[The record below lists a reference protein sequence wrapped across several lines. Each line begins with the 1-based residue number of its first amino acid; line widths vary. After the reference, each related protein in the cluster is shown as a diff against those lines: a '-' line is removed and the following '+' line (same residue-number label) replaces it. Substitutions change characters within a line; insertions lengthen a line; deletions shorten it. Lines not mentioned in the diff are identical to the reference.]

1 MKLICKDCPK
11 TFKSQLALK
20 YHVRKHTKPHIC
32 FVCKSRFASR
42 DEMQKHNMEHES
54 CNQLE
59 AENFQDLNIVTQ
71 RKAGT
76 PKKLDESQDNLIES
90 QNKHNESSKILDESH
105 ETLAKNHETNEES
118 QLLDRVEDLF
128 FRTNSSDLQMS
139 NRDTLSDCCTYRRDK
154 ILKGKAESKDNVSP
168 YIKTNHGN
176 FNGSGDKFRSRDQ
189 NRFKEET
196 KDTDNMLFRSNT
208 MKEKCN
214 QPCKLGN
221 ASTKHVC
228 KEEIKNSNDA
238 NHFCNTC
245 EKYYKTKSSF
255 SNHSCRPSEV
265 IKKNKT
271 CEICK
276 KTFKT
281 KEHLRQHQRS
291 HSGEKP
297 FLCVS
302 CGKGFT
308 QQGNLIKHMRIHA
321 GTRMFLCEVCSR
333 PFMTKGALTEHS
345 RTHSDEKQY
354 KCEICQKSF
363 RHKHGLD
370 NHRRKRKYPCNVRK
384 YGEKKYP
391 KKKKKGQHA
400 DHQSSNERDSEVKR
414 NLDKISVENVARAR
428 INQYEGGFS
437 QVNHNLNN
445 ISLENVARTNN
456 DEKEVHQLN
465 HNFDNNSVENVARNN
480 QNERGVHQLNHN
492 FDKNLVGHVARNT
505 ERGVSLVK
513 QNLDKIPVDR
523 LASNTAEGVNE
534 SVTTSTILQPV
545 PTLATAYVNQATV
558 VSDNMSSSGLT
569 FQGNAD
575 FRSLLMSNDTHV
587 FGIEPGIQRLQ
598 SFTDMLMADV
608 ETDDHEKGYEDLRTA
623 REENQDNMYKTA
635 ENYTRINPMVDK
647 ETHYSVPNNS
657 NMIAENFQSTDFDI
671 PRSGDK
677 MIKYNQ
683 EVYNSQVCKNF
694 QGFQS
699 KATEISHF
707 YPPSSTAYCQLQVN
721 PVTHSKAKIGNNFG
735 LSECNRI
742 SPHSALSEH
751 RTPAIN
757 VGQNEY
763 DTPKTT
769 AYCEL
774 QVSPQAAVIEHR
786 TPDMN
791 VGQNE
796 YDSLKTTAYYEHQ
809 VSAKAAGIEHRAP
822 DMNVRQN
829 EYEYLERSNGLPNS
843 YMNNS
848 CDTFDAKGALESDQP
863 VDNRMVL
870 TFPDKNNSVEHQDK
884 QPELMEQTSGLQ
896 PLGFNEIFDRSSNPP
911 QRIEVEMTIEVITED
926 MNAIQESEKN
936 IEHNAKHKEDF
947 GSNIAPVCSTAFE
960 IPRNISKETDTM
972 SSLVSHKMSN
982 KNVETKTRSKAV
994 AQTTKA
1000 MSEEEIL
1007 KIIEKAESK
1016 NFKCD
1021 ECNRNFANEY
1031 CRSVHVCKKQ
1041 KESDRRVAVE
1051 RVNCYTCGRNYS
1063 NKYLLKRH
1071 SCRPL
1076 KQSKMQKILK
1086 ANMFKFK
1093 KKNDAVVES
1102 ENSESDFESTFKSMQ
1117 EFLKR
1122 SRSALP
1128 KSNAKRKSRKSIAK
1142 KDTQTIGC
1150 ENGKCVVESP
1160 KKDTVAFVENSSH
1173 IKTRRNKCRTMAN
1186 NINATDTNSAVV
1198 GKNKTAK
1205 RLGRSKCNNK
1215 FHNESKSN
1223 VQNLRI
1229 DSIGDKQRSNGHSE
1243 CNNARSES
1251 VKHQSPEF
1259 PSDARNDSDK
1269 DIRNDSINKDNTND
1283 RNKNT
1288 RNDGHKGTRND
1299 GDKDTRNDGDNNT
1312 RNDVDKSTRNDGDK
1326 DTRKDGYKDT
1336 RNDGDKDTRNDGYKD
1351 TRNDGDKDTRNDCDK
1366 DTRNDINK
1374 YTRNYCIKDTRNDSI
1389 DDTRRDIN
1397 KGTRNDNSKAARNES
1412 SNEAVRFD
1420 CKVCRKSYKNKV
1432 NLKKHSCKPTAEE
1445 TRICKECG
1453 KSFNQRNHLLEHM
1466 RIHSGEKPYLC
1477 KTCGK
1482 LFNQESN
1489 LMKHMRIHNPQ
1500 KLFKCE
1506 ICDREFTQKGA
1517 LTEHRKV
1524 HLSAKP
1530 FVCLKCNKGFR
1541 HKHGLQHHMNKK
1553 FPCDVQSK
1561 SKTKVV
1567 VDKKRKNKVKGD
1579 NANTESSVDKITEQN
1594 GEINIPIMPIIEVEN
1609 LPVAAIAVVSEE
1621 LDNLD
1626 EVERYNIWATRVNT
1640 VKSV

>member
-1 MKLICKDCPK
+1 MIYDCIWDIEDKMKLICKDCPK

-20 YHVRKHTKPHIC
+20 YHVRKHMKPHIC
-32 FVCKSRFASR
+32 SVCKNRFASR
-42 DEMQKHNMEHES
+42 DELEKHTTEHEGCS
-54 CNQLE
+54 QLE
-59 AENFQDLNIVTQ
+59 TEKFQDLNIVTQ
-71 RKAGT
+71 TKSET
-76 PKKLDESQDNLIES
+76 PKKLDESQYI
-90 QNKHNESSKILDESH
+90 HNESPKILNESQEVFAESH
-105 ETLAKNHETNEES
+105 GTNEES
-118 QLLDRVEDLF
+118 QLLNTVEVLLLK
-128 FRTNSSDLQMS
+128 TNSSDLQRS
-139 NRDTLSDCCTYRRDK
+139 KRDTLSDYCTNRRDT

-168 YIKTNHGN
+168 YIKTDHSKFDGCR
-176 FNGSGDKFRSRDQ
+176 DKIKSRDQ
-189 NRFKEET
+189 NKFKEET
-196 KDTDNMLFRSNT
+196 KGTDNVLVGSNT
-208 MKEKCN
+208 KEKCKLCN
-214 QPCKLGN
+214 QICKKGN
-221 ASTKHVC
+221 TSTKHMC

-238 NHFCNTC
+238 NHFCNLC

-255 SNHSCRPSEV
+255 SNHSCRPLQV

-384 YGEKKYP
+384 YGENKYP

-400 DHQSSNERDSEVKR
+400 DHRSLNEREGEVKR
-414 NLDKISVENVARAR
+414 SFDKISVENVAR
-428 INQYEGGFS
+428 INLYEGGLS
-437 QVNHNLNN
+437 HVNHNLNN
-445 ISLENVARTNN
+445 ISVENVARTNN

-513 QNLDKIPVDR
+513 QNLDKIPADT

-534 SVTTSTILQPV
+534 RVITSTILHPV
-545 PTLATAYVNQATV
+545 PTLATAFVNRDTV
-558 VSDNMSSSGLT
+558 VSDNMPSSGLT

-575 FRSLLMSNDTHV
+575 FRSLLLSNDTHV

-608 ETDDHEKGYEDLRTA
+608 ETDEHEKGFEDLKTT
-623 REENQDNMYKTA
+623 REENQDNLYKIA
-635 ENYTRINPMVDK
+635 ENYTRINPMVGK
-647 ETHYSVPNNS
+647 ETHFSVPNSS
-657 NMIAENFQSTDFDI
+657 NMIAENFRSTDFDI

-694 QGFQS
+694 QDFQS

-707 YPPSSTAYCQLQVN
+707 YPPRTTAYCQLQFNPITHRKARIVN
-721 PVTHSKAKIGNNFG
+721 NLG

-742 SPHSALSEH
+742 SPHPAVSEH
-751 RTPAIN
+751 RTQDMN

-763 DTPKTT
+763 ASPNTT
-769 AYCEL
+769 SYCEL
-774 QVSPQAAVIEHR
+774 QVSPQAAVSEHRTPDMNVRQNEYAPPNSTEYCELQVSPQPAVIEHR

-796 YDSLKTTAYYEHQ
+796 YA
-809 VSAKAAGIEHRAP
+809 
-822 DMNVRQN
+822 
-829 EYEYLERSNGLPNS
+829 YLERSNRLPNS
-843 YMNNS
+843 FMNNS

-870 TFPDKNNSVEHQDK
+870 TFPDKNNSIEHQDT
-884 QPELMEQTSGLQ
+884 QAELLEQTSSIQ
-896 PLGFNEIFDRSSNPP
+896 PHGFNEIFDRSSNSP

-926 MNAIQESEKN
+926 TNAIQESEN
-936 IEHNAKHKEDF
+936 IEHSAKHKEDF
-947 GSNIAPVCSTAFE
+947 YSNITPVYSTASE
-960 IPRNISKETDTM
+960 IPRKNSEETDTM

-982 KNVETKTRSKAV
+982 KSIEKKTRSKAV

-1041 KESDRRVAVE
+1041 KESDRCVSVE
-1051 RVNCYTCGRNYS
+1051 RVSCYTCGRNYS

-1076 KQSKMQKILK
+1076 KQSQMQKILK

-1128 KSNAKRKSRKSIAK
+1128 KSNAKRKRRKLIAK

-1150 ENGKCVVESP
+1150 ENGNGVVESP
-1160 KKDTVAFVENSSH
+1160 KKDTVAFVESSGH
-1173 IKTRRNKCRTMAN
+1173 IRTRRNKCDTMAN

-1205 RLGRSKCNNK
+1205 RLGRSKCNKK

-1223 VQNLRI
+1223 VLNLRI
-1229 DSIGDKQRSNGHSE
+1229 DSIGDQERSDGHSE

-1251 VKHQSPEF
+1251 GKHQSREF

-1269 DIRNDSINKDNTND
+1269 DIRNDRINKDNTND
-1283 RNKNT
+1283 SNKNT
-1288 RNDGHKGTRND
+1288 INDGDKDTLND
-1299 GDKDTRNDGDNNT
+1299 GDKDTRNDSDKYTRYDSDKDTTNDSNKNT
-1312 RNDVDKSTRNDGDK
+1312 RNDSD
-1326 DTRKDGYKDT
+1326 KDT
-1336 RNDGDKDTRNDGYKD
+1336 RNDGDKDIRNDCIKDNRNDSDKD
-1351 TRNDGDKDTRNDCDK
+1351 TRKDSDKYTNNDSDKDTRND
-1366 DTRNDINK
+1366 
-1374 YTRNYCIKDTRNDSI
+1374 S
-1389 DDTRRDIN
+1389 N
-1397 KGTRNDNSKAARNES
+1397 KGTRNYSSKDARNEPS
-1412 SNEAVRFD
+1412 DESDRFV

-1530 FVCLKCNKGFR
+1530 FVCSKCNKGFR
-1541 HKHGLQHHMNKK
+1541 HKHGLQHHMDKK
-1553 FPCDVQSK
+1553 FPCDAQPKSK
-1561 SKTKVV
+1561 SKVV
-1567 VDKKRKNKVKGD
+1567 VDKERKKKVKGD
-1579 NANTESSVDKITEQN
+1579 KANTELSVDKITEQN
-1594 GEINIPIMPIIEVEN
+1594 DENNIPIMPMVEDEN
-1609 LPVAAIAVVSEE
+1609 LPVAAIAAVSGE

-1626 EVERYNIWATRVNT
+1626 EVETYDIWAIRVNT

>member
-1 MKLICKDCPK
+1 MIYDCIRDKKDKMKLICKDCPK

-20 YHVRKHTKPHIC
+20 YHVRKHMKPHIC
-32 FVCKSRFASR
+32 SVCKSRFASR
-42 DEMQKHNMEHES
+42 DEMQKHTMEHES

-59 AENFQDLNIVTQ
+59 TENFQDLNTVTQ
-71 RKAGT
+71 TKAET

-90 QNKHNESSKILDESH
+90 QNIHNESSKILSESQ
-105 ETLAKNHETNEES
+105 EALAKNHEANEES
-118 QLLDRVEDLF
+118 QLLDRVEELLLK
-128 FRTNSSDLQMS
+128 TNSSNLQRS
-139 NRDTLSDCCTYRRDK
+139 NRDTLSDYCTNRRYK
-154 ILKGKAESKDNVSP
+154 ILKGKAESKKDNVNP
-168 YIKTNHGN
+168 YKKTNHCN
-176 FNGSGDKFRSRDQ
+176 FDGRGDEFKSRDQ

-196 KDTDNMLFRSNT
+196 KDTDDILVSSNT
-208 MKEKCN
+208 MKEKCRLCN
-214 QPCKLGN
+214 QPCKLEN

-228 KEEIKNSNDA
+228 KEEIKNG
-238 NHFCNTC
+238 NHFCKVC

-255 SNHSCRPSEV
+255 SNHSCRPFEV

-384 YGEKKYP
+384 YGENKYP
-391 KKKKKGQHA
+391 KIKKKGQHS

-414 NLDKISVENVARAR
+414 NFDKMSVENVAR

-445 ISLENVARTNN
+445 ISLE
-456 DEKEVHQLN
+456 DI
-465 HNFDNNSVENVARNN
+465 ARNN
-480 QNERGVHQLNHN
+480 EDEREVHQLNHN
-492 FDKNLVGHVARNT
+492 FDKNSIQNVARNNQDKRGIHQLNPNIHKNSVARNT
-505 ERGVSLVK
+505 ERGIGEVK
-513 QNLDKIPVDR
+513 QNLDKIQAAT

-534 SVTTSTILQPV
+534 RVTTSTILQPV

-721 PVTHSKAKIGNNFG
+721 PITHSKAKIGNNFG

-809 VSAKAAGIEHRAP
+809 VSAKAAGIGHRAP
-822 DMNVRQN
+822 DKNVWQN
-829 EYEYLERSNGLPNS
+829 EYAYLERSNRLPNS

-848 CDTFDAKGALESDQP
+848 CDTFEAKGALESDQP
-863 VDNRMVL
+863 VDKRMAL
-870 TFPDKNNSVEHQDK
+870 TFSDKNNSVEHQDT
-884 QPELMEQTSGLQ
+884 QAELIEQTSSIQ
-896 PLGFNEIFDRSSNPP
+896 PHGFNEIFDRSSNSP

-926 MNAIQESEKN
+926 TNAIQESEN
-936 IEHNAKHKEDF
+936 IEHSAKHKEDF
-947 GSNIAPVCSTAFE
+947 GSNITPVYSTASQ
-960 IPRNISKETDTM
+960 IPRNISEETDTM
-972 SSLVSHKMSN
+972 SSLVSHDMSN
-982 KNVETKTRSKAV
+982 KSVEKKTRSKAE

-1016 NFKCD
+1016 DFKCD

-1041 KESDRRVAVE
+1041 KESDRCVAVE

-1093 KKNDAVVES
+1093 KKNDGIVES

-1117 EFLKR
+1117 DLLKR

-1128 KSNAKRKSRKSIAK
+1128 KSNARRKRRKSLAK

-1150 ENGKCVVESP
+1150 ENGKGVVESS
-1160 KKDTVAFVENSSH
+1160 KTDTVAFVENSSQ
-1173 IKTRRNKCRTMAN
+1173 IRTRRNKYPTIAN
-1186 NINATDTNSAVV
+1186 NVYASDTNSAVV
-1198 GKNKTAK
+1198 EKSKTAK
-1205 RLGRSKCNNK
+1205 RLGRSKCNKK
-1215 FHNESKSN
+1215 FHNGSKSN
-1223 VQNLRI
+1223 VQNLKI
-1229 DSIGDKQRSNGHSE
+1229 DSIRDQQRSGGHSE
-1243 CNNARSES
+1243 CNNARSEP
-1251 VKHQSPEF
+1251 VKHQSHEF
-1259 PSDARNDSDK
+1259 PSDVRNDSDK
-1269 DIRNDSINKDNTND
+1269 DIRNDSINKDDTTD
-1283 RNKNT
+1283 SS
-1288 RNDGHKGTRND
+1288 
-1299 GDKDTRNDGDNNT
+1299 KDTRNDSNKDT
-1312 RNDVDKSTRNDGDK
+1312 RNDSNKDTRNDSN
-1326 DTRKDGYKDT
+1326 KDT
-1336 RNDGDKDTRNDGYKD
+1336 RNDGDKDTRNDKD
-1351 TRNDGDKDTRNDCDK
+1351 IINDGNKGTRNDS
-1366 DTRNDINK
+1366 NK
-1374 YTRNYCIKDTRNDSI
+1374 YTRHDSSLDTRNDSI
-1389 DDTRRDIN
+1389 NGTIRYIN
-1397 KGTRNDNSKAARNES
+1397 KGTRNDSSKDARNEPS
-1412 SNEAVRFD
+1412 DKSDRFT

-1561 SKTKVV
+1561 SKTKVGG
-1567 VDKKRKNKVKGD
+1567 DTERKKKVKGD

-1594 GEINIPIMPIIEVEN
+1594 GEINIPIMPIIEDEN

-1640 VKSV
+1640 

>member
-1 MKLICKDCPK
+1 MIVFGIKKDKMKLICKDCPK

-20 YHVRKHTKPHIC
+20 YHVRKHMKPHIC
-32 FVCKSRFASR
+32 SVCKSRFASR
-42 DEMQKHNMEHES
+42 DEMQKHTMEHEI

-59 AENFQDLNIVTQ
+59 AENFQDLDIVT
-71 RKAGT
+71 RKKAKT
-76 PKKLDESQDNLIES
+76 PKKLDESQKKLDESQKKLDESQENLIKSQNIHNESPKILDEYQENLIES
-90 QNKHNESSKILDESH
+90 QNIHNGSSKILDESQG
-105 ETLAKNHETNEES
+105 TLAKNHETNEES
-118 QLLDRVEDLF
+118 QLLDRVEELLLK
-128 FRTNSSDLQMS
+128 TNSSHLQES
-139 NRDTLSDCCTYRRDK
+139 NRDTLSDRCTNRKDT
-154 ILKGKAESKDNVSP
+154 ILKGKAESKDNVNP
-168 YIKTNHGN
+168 CIKTNLSKCD
-176 FNGSGDKFRSRDQ
+176 GSGDKFSGRDQ

-196 KDTDNMLFRSNT
+196 KNTDNVLLCSNA
-208 MKEKCN
+208 KEKCKLCN
-214 QPCKLGN
+214 QVCKQGN

-228 KEEIKNSNDA
+228 KEEIKNSN
-238 NHFCNTC
+238 HFCNVC

-255 SNHSCRPSEV
+255 SNHSCRPLEV

-370 NHRRKRKYPCNVRK
+370 NHCRKRKYPCNVRK
-384 YGEKKYP
+384 YGENKYP
-391 KKKKKGQHA
+391 KKKKKGQHS
-400 DHQSSNERDSEVKR
+400 DHQSSNERDGEVKR
-414 NLDKISVENVARAR
+414 NFDKISVENVAR

-445 ISLENVARTNN
+445 ISLENIARNN
-456 DEKEVHQLN
+456 QDEREVHQLN
-465 HNFDNNSVENVARNN
+465 HNFDKDSIQNVARNN
-480 QNERGVHQLNHN
+480 QDKRGVHQLNPNIH
-492 FDKNLVGHVARNT
+492 KNSVARNT
-505 ERGVSLVK
+505 QRGIGEVK
-513 QNLDKIPVDR
+513 QNLDKIPVDT
-523 LASNTAEGVNE
+523 LAGNTVEGVNK

-558 VSDNMSSSGLT
+558 ASDGIPSSGLT
-569 FQGNAD
+569 FQGNSD
-575 FRSLLMSNDTHV
+575 FRSLLLSNDTHV

-608 ETDDHEKGYEDLRTA
+608 ETDDHDKGFEDLRT

-635 ENYTRINPMVDK
+635 ENYTRINAIVDK
-647 ETHYSVPNNS
+647 ETHYSVPNNC
-657 NMIAENFQSTDFDI
+657 NMIAENFQ
-671 PRSGDK
+671 
-677 MIKYNQ
+677 
-683 EVYNSQVCKNF
+683 VCKNF
-694 QGFQS
+694 QDFQS
-699 KATEISHF
+699 KATEISNF
-707 YPPSSTAYCQLQVN
+707 YPPRTTAYCQLQVN
-721 PVTHSKAKIGNNFG
+721 PITHRKAKIGNNFG

-742 SPHSALSEH
+742 SPHTAVIEH
-751 RTPAIN
+751 RTPDMN

-763 DTPKTT
+763 DPPSTT

-774 QVSPQAAVIEHR
+774 QVSPLAAVIEHR

-796 YDSLKTTAYYEHQ
+796 YAYF
-809 VSAKAAGIEHRAP
+809 
-822 DMNVRQN
+822 
-829 EYEYLERSNGLPNS
+829 ERRNTLPNS
-843 YMNNS
+843 YLNNS
-848 CDTFDAKGALESDQP
+848 CNTFEAKGALESDQP
-863 VDNRMVL
+863 VDKRMVL
-870 TFPDKNNSVEHQDK
+870 TYPDKNNSVEHQDI
-884 QPELMEQTSGLQ
+884 QPELIEQTSGLQ
-896 PLGFNEIFDRSSNPP
+896 PLGFNEIFDRSNPP

-926 MNAIQESEKN
+926 TNAIQENEN
-936 IEHNAKHKEDF
+936 IEHSAKHKEDF

-972 SSLVSHKMSN
+972 SSLVSHEMSN
-982 KNVETKTRSKAV
+982 KSIEKKTRSKAM

-1007 KIIEKAESK
+1007 KIIEKAERK

-1041 KESDRRVAVE
+1041 KESDRCVAVE

-1122 SRSALP
+1122 SRSASP
-1128 KSNAKRKSRKSIAK
+1128 KFNAKRKRRKSIAK

-1150 ENGKCVVESP
+1150 ENGKGVVESP
-1160 KKDTVAFVENSSH
+1160 KTDTVAFVENSSH
-1173 IKTRRNKCRTMAN
+1173 IRTRRNKCPTMAN
-1186 NINATDTNSAVV
+1186 NFIETDTNSAIV
-1198 GKNKTAK
+1198 GTNKTAK
-1205 RLGRSKCNNK
+1205 RLGRCKCNTK
-1215 FHNESKSN
+1215 FHNESKNN

-1229 DSIGDKQRSNGHSE
+1229 DSIDDQKRSDGHSE
-1243 CNNARSES
+1243 CNDARSES
-1251 VKHQSPEF
+1251 VKRQSHEF
-1259 PSDARNDSDK
+1259 PSDARNDSYK
-1269 DIRNDSINKDNTND
+1269 GIRNDSINKDNTND
-1283 RNKNT
+1283 SNKNT
-1288 RNDGHKGTRND
+1288 RND
-1299 GDKDTRNDGDNNT
+1299 
-1312 RNDVDKSTRNDGDK
+1312 
-1326 DTRKDGYKDT
+1326 KDT
-1336 RNDGDKDTRNDGYKD
+1336 RNDGDKDTRND
-1351 TRNDGDKDTRNDCDK
+1351 NDRDTRNDCDK
-1366 DTRNDINK
+1366 DTRNDSDRD
-1374 YTRNYCIKDTRNDSI
+1374 TRNDNDRDTRNDCDKDTRNDGDKDSRNNGDNNTI
-1389 DDTRRDIN
+1389 NDGDKDTINDSDKDPRNDSN
-1397 KGTRNDNSKAARNES
+1397 KGTRNDKSMEARNGPS
-1412 SNEAVRFD
+1412 VISDRFV

-1541 HKHGLQHHMNKK
+1541 HKHGLQHHMKKK

-1594 GEINIPIMPIIEVEN
+1594 GEINIHVPIMPTIEDEN

>member
-20 YHVRKHTKPHIC
+20 YHVRKHMKPHIC
-32 FVCKSRFASR
+32 SVCKSRFASR
-42 DEMQKHNMEHES
+42 DEMQKHTMEHES

-59 AENFQDLNIVTQ
+59 TENFQDLNTVTQ
-71 RKAGT
+71 TKAET
-76 PKKLDESQDNLIES
+76 PNKLDESQDNIIES
-90 QNKHNESSKILDESH
+90 QNIHNESSKILSESQ
-105 ETLAKNHETNEES
+105 EALAKNHEANEES
-118 QLLDRVEDLF
+118 QLLDRVEELLLK
-128 FRTNSSDLQMS
+128 TNSSNLQRS
-139 NRDTLSDCCTYRRDK
+139 NRDTLSDYCTNRRDK
-154 ILKGKAESKDNVSP
+154 ILKGKAESKDNVNP
-168 YIKTNHGN
+168 YIKTSHGN
-176 FNGSGDKFRSRDQ
+176 FDGSGDKFKSRDQ

-196 KDTDNMLFRSNT
+196 KDTDDMLVSSNT
-208 MKEKCN
+208 MKEKCKLCN
-214 QPCKLGN
+214 QVCKQGN
-221 ASTKHVC
+221 ASTKHLC
-228 KEEIKNSNDA
+228 KEEINNSNA

-245 EKYYKTKSSF
+245 EKCYKTKSSF

-384 YGEKKYP
+384 YGENKYP
-391 KKKKKGQHA
+391 KKKKKGQHS
-400 DHQSSNERDSEVKR
+400 DHQSSNERDGEVKR
-414 NLDKISVENVARAR
+414 NFDKISVENVAR

-445 ISLENVARTNN
+445 ISLENIARNN
-456 DEKEVHQLN
+456 QDEREVHQLN
-465 HNFDNNSVENVARNN
+465 HNFDKDSIQNVARNN
-480 QNERGVHQLNHN
+480 QDKRGVHQLNPSIH
-492 FDKNLVGHVARNT
+492 KNSVARNT
-505 ERGVSLVK
+505 ERGIGEVK
-513 QNLDKIPVDR
+513 QNLDKIPVDT
-523 LASNTAEGVNE
+523 LAGNTVEGVNK

-558 VSDNMSSSGLT
+558 ASDGIPSSGLT
-569 FQGNAD
+569 FQGNSD
-575 FRSLLMSNDTHV
+575 FRSLLLSNDTHV

-608 ETDDHEKGYEDLRTA
+608 ETDDHDKGFEDLRT

-635 ENYTRINPMVDK
+635 ENYTRINAIVDK
-647 ETHYSVPNNS
+647 ETHYSVPNNC
-657 NMIAENFQSTDFDI
+657 NMIAENFQ
-671 PRSGDK
+671 
-677 MIKYNQ
+677 
-683 EVYNSQVCKNF
+683 VCKNF
-694 QGFQS
+694 QDFQS
-699 KATEISHF
+699 KATEISNF
-707 YPPSSTAYCQLQVN
+707 YPPRTTAYCQLQVN
-721 PVTHSKAKIGNNFG
+721 PITHRKAKIGNNFG

-742 SPHSALSEH
+742 SPHTAVIEH
-751 RTPAIN
+751 RTPDMK

-763 DTPKTT
+763 DPTSTT

-774 QVSPQAAVIEHR
+774 QVSPLAAVIEHR

-796 YDSLKTTAYYEHQ
+796 YAYF
-809 VSAKAAGIEHRAP
+809 
-822 DMNVRQN
+822 
-829 EYEYLERSNGLPNS
+829 ERRNTLPNS
-843 YMNNS
+843 YLNNS
-848 CDTFDAKGALESDQP
+848 CNTFEGKGVLESDHP

-870 TFPDKNNSVEHQDK
+870 TFPDKNNSVEHQDT
-884 QPELMEQTSGLQ
+884 QAELIEQTSSIQ
-896 PLGFNEIFDRSSNPP
+896 PLGFNEIFDKNSNPP
-911 QRIEVEMTIEVITED
+911 QVVEMTIEVITED
-926 MNAIQESEKN
+926 TNAIQESEN
-936 IEHNAKHKEDF
+936 IEHSAKDKENF
-947 GSNIAPVCSTAFE
+947 GSNITPVYSTASE
-960 IPRNISKETDTM
+960 IPRNISEETDIM
-972 SSLVSHKMSN
+972 SSLVSHEMSN
-982 KNVETKTRSKAV
+982 KSIEKKTRSKAV

-1016 NFKCD
+1016 IFKCD

-1041 KESDRRVAVE
+1041 KESDRCVAVE

-1093 KKNDAVVES
+1093 KKNDAVDES

-1128 KSNAKRKSRKSIAK
+1128 KSNAKRKRRKSIAK

-1150 ENGKCVVESP
+1150 ENGKGVVESP
-1160 KKDTVAFVENSSH
+1160 KIDRVTFVENSSG
-1173 IKTRRNKCRTMAN
+1173 IRTRRNKSHTITNRV
-1186 NINATDTNSAVV
+1186 NATDTNSAVV

-1205 RLGRSKCNNK
+1205 RLGLSKCNKN

-1223 VQNLRI
+1223 VQNQGI
-1229 DSIGDKQRSNGHSE
+1229 NSIGDQQRSDGHSE
-1243 CNNARSES
+1243 CNKARSES
-1251 VKHQSPEF
+1251 VKHQSQEF
-1259 PSDARNDSDK
+1259 PSDARNDSDKYIRNDSINKDNTNDSNKNTRNDSGK

-1283 RNKNT
+1283 SNKNT
-1288 RNDGHKGTRND
+1288 RNDGDKGIKNDSDKDTIND
-1299 GDKDTRNDGDNNT
+1299 GDKNT
-1312 RNDVDKSTRNDGDK
+1312 RND
-1326 DTRKDGYKDT
+1326 RKI
-1336 RNDGDKDTRNDGYKD
+1336 
-1351 TRNDGDKDTRNDCDK
+1351 
-1366 DTRNDINK
+1366 DI
-1374 YTRNYCIKDTRNDSI
+1374 
-1389 DDTRRDIN
+1389 RRQSN
-1397 KGTRNDNSKAARNES
+1397 KGTRNDYSKVTRNES
-1412 SNEAVRFD
+1412 SNETVRFE

-1561 SKTKVV
+1561 SKTKVG
-1567 VDKKRKNKVKGD
+1567 VDKERKKKVKGD
-1579 NANTESSVDKITEQN
+1579 NGNTESSDDKITEQKCQN
-1594 GEINIPIMPIIEVEN
+1594 EVNNIPIIPMVEDEN

-1621 LDNLD
+1621 LESLD
-1626 EVERYNIWATRVNT
+1626 EVERYNIWAIRVNT

>member
-1 MKLICKDCPK
+1 MNVFWIEDKMKLICKDCPK

-42 DEMQKHNMEHES
+42 DEMQKHTMEHES

-71 RKAGT
+71 RKAET
-76 PKKLDESQDNLIES
+76 PTKLDESQENLIES
-90 QNKHNESSKILDESH
+90 QNIHNESCKILDESQ
-105 ETLAKNHETNEES
+105 EALAKNHEANEES
-118 QLLDRVEDLF
+118 QLLDRVEELLLK
-128 FRTNSSDLQMS
+128 TNSSDLQRS
-139 NRDTLSDCCTYRRDK
+139 NIDTLSDCCANRRDK
-154 ILKGKAESKDNVSP
+154 ILKGKAESKDNVNP

-176 FNGSGDKFRSRDQ
+176 FDGSGDKFKSRDQ
-189 NRFKEET
+189 NIFKEET
-196 KDTDNMLFRSNT
+196 KGTDNVLVGSNT
-208 MKEKCN
+208 MKEKCRLCN
-214 QPCKLGN
+214 QPCKLEN
-221 ASTKHVC
+221 ASTMHVC
-228 KEEIKNSNDA
+228 KEEIKNG
-238 NHFCNTC
+238 NHFCKVC

-384 YGEKKYP
+384 YGENKYP
-391 KKKKKGQHA
+391 KKKKKGQHS
-400 DHQSSNERDSEVKR
+400 DHQSSNERDGEVKR
-414 NLDKISVENVARAR
+414 NLDKISVENVARKY
-428 INQYEGGFS
+428 QYEGAFI
-437 QVNHNLNN
+437 QVNHTFN
-445 ISLENVARTNN
+445 
-456 DEKEVHQLN
+456 K
-465 HNFDNNSVENVARNN
+465 NSVENVARNN
-480 QNERGVHQLNHN
+480 QDKRVVNQLNPNIH
-492 FDKNLVGHVARNT
+492 KNSVARNT
-505 ERGVSLVK
+505 ERGIGEVK
-513 QNLDKIPVDR
+513 QNLDKIQAAT
-523 LASNTAEGVNE
+523 LTSNTAEGVNE
-534 SVTTSTILQPV
+534 SVTTGTILQPV
-545 PTLATAYVNQATV
+545 PTLATAFVNQDTV
-558 VSDNMSSSGLT
+558 VSDNMPSSGLT

-575 FRSLLMSNDTHV
+575 FRSLLLSNDTHV

-608 ETDDHEKGYEDLRTA
+608 ETDGHEKGFEDLRT
-623 REENQDNMYKTA
+623 REKNQDNMYKMT
-635 ENYTRINPMVDK
+635 ENYTRINPMLDK
-647 ETHYSVPNNS
+647 ETHYSVPNSS
-657 NMIAENFQSTDFDI
+657 NMIAENFQSVDFDI
-671 PRSGDK
+671 SRSGDK
-677 MIKYNQ
+677 MIKYNH

-694 QGFQS
+694 QDFQS

-721 PVTHSKAKIGNNFG
+721 PITLRKAKIGNNFG
-735 LSECNRI
+735 LSGCNRI
-742 SPHSALSEH
+742 SPHPAVNEH
-751 RTPAIN
+751 RTPDIN

-763 DTPKTT
+763 APPKTT

-786 TPDMN
+786 TPVMN

-796 YDSLKTTAYYEHQ
+796 YA
-809 VSAKAAGIEHRAP
+809 
-822 DMNVRQN
+822 
-829 EYEYLERSNGLPNS
+829 YLERNTLPNS

-863 VDNRMVL
+863 VDNRMIL
-870 TFPDKNNSVEHQDK
+870 TFPDKNNFIEHQDT
-884 QPELMEQTSGLQ
+884 QPELIEQTSGIQ
-896 PLGFNEIFDRSSNPP
+896 PLGFNEIFDRRSNPP
-911 QRIEVEMTIEVITED
+911 QRIEVEMTIEVITEGT
-926 MNAIQESEKN
+926 NAIQESEN
-936 IEHNAKHKEDF
+936 IEHSAKDKEDF
-947 GSNIAPVCSTAFE
+947 VSNITPVYSTASE
-960 IPRNISKETDTM
+960 IPRNISEEIDTM
-972 SSLVSHKMSN
+972 TSLVSHEVSN
-982 KNVETKTRSKAV
+982 KSVEKKTRSKAA

-1041 KESDRRVAVE
+1041 KESDKCVAVE

-1076 KQSKMQKILK
+1076 KQSKMQKTLK

-1093 KKNDAVVES
+1093 KKNDVVVES

-1117 EFLKR
+1117 EFLKK

-1128 KSNAKRKSRKSIAK
+1128 KSNAKRKRRKSIAK
-1142 KDTQTIGC
+1142 KDAQTIGC
-1150 ENGKCVVESP
+1150 ENGKGVVESP
-1160 KKDTVAFVENSSH
+1160 KTDTVAFVENSSH
-1173 IKTRRNKCRTMAN
+1173 IRTRRNKCPTTAN
-1186 NINATDTNSAVV
+1186 NVNATDTNSAVV
-1198 GKNKTAK
+1198 RKNKTAK
-1205 RLGRSKCNNK
+1205 RLGCSKCNTK

-1229 DSIGDKQRSNGHSE
+1229 DSIGDQQRSDGHSE
-1243 CNNARSES
+1243 CNNARYES
-1251 VKHQSPEF
+1251 VKHQSHEF
-1259 PSDARNDSDK
+1259 TSDARNDSDK

-1288 RNDGHKGTRND
+1288 RNE
-1299 GDKDTRNDGDNNT
+1299 GD
-1312 RNDVDKSTRNDGDK
+1312 
-1326 DTRKDGYKDT
+1326 KDT
-1336 RNDGDKDTRNDGYKD
+1336 RNDGDKDTRNDGDKD
-1351 TRNDGDKDTRNDCDK
+1351 TRNDGEKDIRNDRINKDNTNGSNKNTKNDGDKDTRNDC
-1366 DTRNDINK
+1366 
-1374 YTRNYCIKDTRNDSI
+1374 IKDTRNDNKI
-1389 DDTRRDIN
+1389 NIRRQSN
-1397 KGTRNDNSKAARNES
+1397 KGTRNANLKDARNEPS
-1412 SNEAVRFD
+1412 DENDRFV
-1420 CKVCRKSYKNKV
+1420 CKVCRKTYKNKV

-1561 SKTKVV
+1561 SKSKVG
-1567 VDKKRKNKVKGD
+1567 VDKERKKKVKGD
-1579 NANTESSVDKITEQN
+1579 NANTDSSVNKISEQN
-1594 GEINIPIMPIIEVEN
+1594 EENNIPIMAMVEDEN

-1626 EVERYNIWATRVNT
+1626 EVERYNIWATRVNA
-1640 VKSV
+1640 